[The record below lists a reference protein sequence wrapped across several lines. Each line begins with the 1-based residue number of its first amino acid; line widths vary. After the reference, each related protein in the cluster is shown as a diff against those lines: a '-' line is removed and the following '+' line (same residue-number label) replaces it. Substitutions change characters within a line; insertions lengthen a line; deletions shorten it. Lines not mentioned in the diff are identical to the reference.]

1 MANTITHISNANTFG
16 EWVVATDSLVT
27 ENNILAKGDYNKDS
41 GTLYLSETA
50 QNALW
55 SNGTVVIQKE
65 LHLQGVGSY
74 ATIDQNMY
82 VAGQVY
88 FSNTT
93 LGLTNS
99 GQANINGLLV
109 AQGPGLGLSVANNT
123 YIGGNTTV
131 RYNTITD
138 TVQANTSILTDEIQ
152 ANTSVLTGTI
162 QSNTSV
168 NTANASI
175 TGTVYT
181 KYLQANTSTNTQ
193 ISVTTQTAYADKVQ
207 ANTSLLTGTVQANT
221 SILTGILQANSIV
234 NTQISSVT
242 QTSYAD
248 KVQANTSILT
258 GVLQAN
264 SSVNTANA
272 SITGTVYTKILQ
284 ANTSTNTETSSVT
297 GISYTNVLQ
306 ANSSVNTA
314 NASITGTVYTNVLQ
328 ANTSTNT
335 ANASITGTVYT
346 NVLQANS
353 SVNTANASITGT
365 VYTKILQANTNI
377 LTGVLQANSSVNT
390 ANASITGTV
399 YTNVLQANTS
409 TNTQVSSTTQTSFTN
424 VLQANT
430 STNTQISSVTQT
442 SFTNVLQAN
451 TSTNTANASITGTVY
466 TNILQANTSTNT
478 QVSSTTQ
485 TSYADKVQANT
496 SLLTGT
502 IQANTSILT
511 GTIQAN
517 TSLLTGTIQANTSIL
532 TGVVQANTST
542 NTANA
547 SITGTVYTKI
557 LQANTSTNTETSSV
571 TGISYTNVLQANTST
586 NTANASITGTVYTK
600 ILQANVS
607 TNTQV
612 SSTTQTSYAD
622 KVQANTS
629 LLTGTIQANTSILT
643 GTVQAN
649 TTINTQNIFVTT
661 NTTSNVFVANNYIR
675 TPDIYTTNVSAT
687 GKLGSTSA
695 VGTVYSMQVGVGGLS
710 VDGSFTLNGDTVYNT
725 TQLTLSA
732 NDPNQISYY
741 SVYRTNNSLQLAN
754 SIYANASIR
763 WNETN
768 YIWELNDV
776 YNTDLST
783 TYSQILTANLI
794 SDVSTS
800 TSVET
805 FPTSRLVTGLYTQ
818 SNSAFLKANAS
829 YESQNTTGSYAN
841 AAFLQANGA
850 FIQANSSYASQN
862 TTGSY
867 ANSAFLKA
875 NSAYASQNVT
885 GTYANSAYTRANN
898 SINANTGGT
907 ITGDL
912 TITGNLFIN
921 GTTTTVN
928 TTSLSV
934 TDSLIKLANNN
945 TAGDSLDIGFYGT
958 YNSTGQKYAGLVK
971 QAGSNFLLF
980 DEITTDPTSNNLPP
994 GTLTA
999 ANVATLVANIAGYSI
1014 TSNGVD
1020 LFLYTTNSYT
1030 QANAAFLTANTPTHV
1045 ANSAALYAN
1054 GAFLKANSSY
1064 ESQNVTGSYA
1074 NSAFLKA
1081 NAAYTQAN
1089 TAANT
1094 FVGTTGTVL
1103 TSSGVISFSSNNGV
1117 TVVATRAN
1125 NFAINTPQDLQT
1137 ANTPTFAGLVLTTQ
1151 LGTAYGGTGA
1161 TSPQGALNNLLP
1173 TGTTAG
1179 YVLTTGGPN
1188 NFYWAAGGG
1197 GGGGATPGTTI
1208 NSTRLSYT
1216 ANGQSGY
1223 TGNSFIIPT
1232 ASTSTQV
1239 RAYINGVRQFE
1250 SEYTANL
1257 SSNTITFTTTP
1268 PSGDAILI
1276 EVDGYY
1282 VNPYYANNIA
1292 FTINS
1297 NISPT
1302 ANTIQLAIDGLTT
1315 KLTTYYANLIGGST
1329 FTGIVSGI
1337 TIDTGVSNTAFATTA
1352 HVQNSISPAFLQANT
1367 AVTNAATADSKAV
1380 SAGLYANGAFI
1391 QANAAFLMSNTAP
1404 AIANSAA
1411 LYANGAFV
1419 QANAAFLVANTPPAI
1434 ANSAALYANGAFIQA
1449 NAAFLRANTP
1459 DAIANSAAIYA
1470 NGAFIQANTPS
1481 AIANSAALYANG
1493 AFIQANAAFI
1503 AANTITNGN
1512 VQFYSIGVG
1521 TAASSVSGEIRATS
1535 TITAGYSDDN
1545 LKTKLGNIENALDKV
1560 MSLNGFYYEP
1570 NQTAQDLG
1578 YIMKKEVGV
1587 SAQEVEKVLPEI
1599 VVPAPIDNK
1608 YLTIQYEK
1616 MVPLLIEAIKEL
1628 KQELDAL
1635 KGNKQ

>member
-1 MANTITHISNANTFG
+1 LT
-16 EWVVATDSLVT
+16 
-27 ENNILAKGDYNKDS
+27 
-41 GTLYLSETA
+41 
-50 QNALW
+50 
-55 SNGTVVIQKE
+55 
-65 LHLQGVGSY
+65 GS
-74 ATIDQNMY
+74 
-82 VAGQVY
+82 
-88 FSNTT
+88 
-93 LGLTNS
+93 
-99 GQANINGLLV
+99 
-109 AQGPGLGLSVANNT
+109 
-123 YIGGNTTV
+123 
-131 RYNTITD
+131 
-138 TVQANTSILTDEIQ
+138 IQ
-152 ANTSVLTGTI
+152 ANS
-162 QSNTSV
+162 
-168 NTANASI
+168 
-175 TGTVYT
+175 TV
-181 KYLQANTSTNTQ
+181 NTQ
-193 ISVTTQTAYADKVQ
+193 ISSTTQTAYADKVQ
-207 ANTSLLTGTVQANT
+207 ANTS
-221 SILTGILQANSIV
+221 ILTGSIQANSTV

-242 QTSYAD
+242 QTAYAD

-264 SSVNTANA
+264 TVVNTQISSVTQTAYADKVQANTSILTGVLQANTAVNTQISSTTQTA
-272 SITGTVYTKILQ
+272 YADKVQANTSILTGVVQ
-284 ANTSTNTETSSVT
+284 ANTST
-297 GISYTNVLQ
+297 
-306 ANSSVNTA
+306 NTA

-346 NVLQANS
+346 NVLQANTSTNTQIS
-353 SVNTANASITGT
+353 STTQTAYADK
-365 VYTKILQANTNI
+365 VQANTSI
-377 LTGVLQANSSVNT
+377 LTG
-390 ANASITGTV
+390 
-399 YTNVLQANTS
+399 VLQANTS
-409 TNTQVSSTTQTSFTN
+409 TNTGNASITGTVYTN

-451 TSTNTANASITGTVY
+451 TSTNTG
-466 TNILQANTSTNT
+466 
-478 QVSSTTQ
+478 
-485 TSYADKVQANT
+485 
-496 SLLTGT
+496 
-502 IQANTSILT
+502 
-511 GTIQAN
+511 
-517 TSLLTGTIQANTSIL
+517 
-532 TGVVQANTST
+532 
-542 NTANA
+542 NA

-557 LQANTSTNTETSSV
+557 LQANTSTNTQISSV
-571 TGISYTNVLQANTST
+571 TQ
-586 NTANASITGTVYTK
+586 TA
-600 ILQANVS
+600 
-607 TNTQV
+607 
-612 SSTTQTSYAD
+612 YAD

-629 LLTGTIQANTSILT
+629 VLTGTL
-643 GTVQAN
+643 QAN

-695 VGTVYSMQVGVGGLS
+695 IGTVYTMQVGVGGLS

-732 NDPNQISYY
+732 NDPNQVSYY
-741 SVYRTNNSLQLAN
+741 SVYRTNNALQLAN
-754 SIYANASIR
+754 SVYANASIR
-763 WNETN
+763 WNESN
-768 YIWELNDV
+768 DIWELNDV
-776 YNTDLST
+776 NNTDLST
-783 TYSQILTANLI
+783 TYSKILTANLI
-794 SDVSTS
+794 SDDSTS

-818 SNSAFLKANAS
+818 ANAAFLKANSS
-829 YESQNTTGSYAN
+829 YASQNVTGTYAN

-850 FIQANSSYASQN
+850 FIQANSAYDSQN

-994 GTLTA
+994 GTLTT

-1045 ANSAALYAN
+1045 ANSAAIYAN

-1064 ESQNVTGSYA
+1064 ESQNATGSYA

-1137 ANTPTFAGLVLTTQ
+1137 ANTPTFAGLVLTNP

-1161 TSPQGALNNLLP
+1161 TSPSGALNALLP

-1297 NISPT
+1297 NISST

-1315 KLTTYYANLIGGST
+1315 KLTTYYANLAGSST

-1352 HVQNSISPAFLQANT
+1352 HVQNSISPAYTQANT
-1367 AVTNAATADSKAV
+1367 ATTNASTADSKAV

-1391 QANAAFLMSNTAP
+1391 QANAAFLT
-1404 AIANSAA
+1404 
-1411 LYANGAFV
+1411 
-1419 QANAAFLVANTPPAI
+1419 ANTPTHV

-1449 NAAFLRANTP
+1449 NAAFLTANTPTHVANSAALYANGAFIQANASFLRANTP
-1459 DAIANSAAIYA
+1459 PAIANSAAIYA

-1545 LKTKLGNIENALDKV
+1545 LKTKLGTIENALDKV

-1578 YIMKKEVGV
+1578 YVMKREVGV
-1587 SAQEVEKVLPEI
+1587 SAQEVEKVLPEV

>member
-466 TNILQANTSTNT
+466 TNILQANT
-478 QVSSTTQ
+478 
-485 TSYADKVQANT
+485 
-496 SLLTGT
+496 
-502 IQANTSILT
+502 
-511 GTIQAN
+511 
-517 TSLLTGTIQANTSIL
+517 
-532 TGVVQANTST
+532 
-542 NTANA
+542 
-547 SITGTVYTKI
+547 
-557 LQANTSTNTETSSV
+557 
-571 TGISYTNVLQANTST
+571 
-586 NTANASITGTVYTK
+586 
-600 ILQANVS
+600 S